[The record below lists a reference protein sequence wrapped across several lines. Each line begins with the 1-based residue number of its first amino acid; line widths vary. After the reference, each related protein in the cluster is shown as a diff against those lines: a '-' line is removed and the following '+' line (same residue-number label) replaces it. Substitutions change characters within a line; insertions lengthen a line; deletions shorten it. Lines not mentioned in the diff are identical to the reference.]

1 MKNLKKIMDYIMEYV
16 CVILFAFMT
25 IVGTYQ
31 IVTRYVFNSPSTKSE
46 ELLTYSFTWMALLA
60 ASYVFGKR
68 DHMRMAFFAEKFSP
82 QIQYI
87 LSLAG
92 EVITI
97 VFSAAVLIYGG
108 ISITKLTMT
117 QQSASLGIPMGY
129 IYCIIPVCGIITLLY
144 NLINIFELSQNMKNG
159 EASK

>member
-1 MKNLKKIMDYIMEYV
+1 MKNLKKMMDYIMEYV